1 MKKRI
6 LSLLLA
12 LALIFP
18 LLAGGVTEIHAA
30 DLTGECGDN
39 LTWSFDAATGTLMIT
54 GSGDMYDWGYGDVA
68 PWQDYAGQIRAVDL
82 PAGLTRIGN
91 NAFCGC
97 VNLKEAAIPQGV
109 VTLGVCAFSDCA
121 SLKTISIPGSVTSIG
136 TSAFSACTALT
147 AVDISEGVTNMDG
160 AAFAGCTSLT
170 HVSLPD
176 SLTVIGPEDFSRCS
190 ALRNVTLPPHL
201 KSVMQQAF
209 SDCESLTEITLPDGL
224 ETIEP
229 FAFSGCTGL
238 RRITIPGSVCTIW
251 NGAFSGCSG
260 LTSVTIRDGVTEIMN
275 SAFMG
280 CDKLAWAYI
289 PASVQSLEIL
299 SIGVTY
305 DATADQDVALPGF
318 KIYGFTGTSA
328 ESYAK
333 DNGIPFCPIDPASG
347 FGDVSTEAYYYEPM
361 LWALENGITTGTS
374 EFTFGPGKGCTR
386 GQVVTF
392 LWRAN
397 GCPEPTMTE
406 NPFTDV
412 SPEAYYYKAVLWA
425 VEQKITMGTTKT
437 TFKPNGI
444 CTRAQVVAFLGRAF
458 AIQNYGDVTL
468 PFTDVPEQAYYH
480 LALLWAYD
488 KGIVTGITATTFG
501 PNRTCTRGQVVT
513 FLYRAYA
520 QQ

>member
-12 LALIFP
+12 LALVFP

-68 PWQDYAGQIRAVDL
+68 PWQDYAGQIRAVVL
-82 PAGLTRIGN
+82 PAGLTKIGDG
-91 NAFCGC
+91 AFSNCAA
-97 VNLKEAAIPQGV
+97 LTEAAIPQGV
-109 VTLGVCAFSDCA
+109 VRIGDYAFEGCT
-121 SLKTISIPGSVTSIG
+121 SLKNVSIPDSVTSIG
-136 TSAFSACTALT
+136 YGTFWHCTALPS
-147 AVDISEGVTNMDG
+147 VNIPEGVTGIMGSCFYGCEALKSVVLPSSVTEIHDE
-160 AAFAGCTSLT
+160 AFYGCTSLKKIN
-170 HVSLPD
+170 LPEKLAD
-176 SLTVIGPEDFSRCS
+176 IGE
-190 ALRNVTLPPHL
+190 H
-201 KSVMQQAF
+201 AF
-209 SDCESLTEITLPDGL
+209 FECKSLTEVTLPDGL
-224 ETIEP
+224 TGLRNY
-229 FAFSGCTGL
+229 AFSGCTGL
-238 RRITIPGSVCTIW
+238 RRITIPGSVGTIW
-251 NGAFSGCSG
+251 EGAFSGCSG
-260 LTSVTIRDGVTEIMN
+260 LTSVTIREGVTVIEPY
-275 SAFMG
+275 AFSG
-280 CDKLAWAYI
+280 CGKLAWAYI
-289 PASVQSLEIL
+289 PASVEALIWQPIGFSYDEDTYEQIL
-299 SIGVTY
+299 V
-305 DATADQDVALPGF
+305 PGF
-318 KIYGFTGTSA
+318 KIYGFAGTTA
-328 ESYAK
+328 ETYAK

-468 PFTDVPEQAYYH
+468 PFTDVPDQAYYS